1 MSPTFHPSPFLRY
14 ALMADAA
21 VSGFTGLLMAVGA
34 GSLSTMFGLPFA
46 LLLGAGLMLLP
57 FAAFAAWI
65 GRREVIAACFVWAV
79 IALNL
84 VWAADSI
91 LLLISGWVT
100 PTGLGYG
107 FVVFQALVVLAFAE
121 AQFIGLRRMDRAIP
135 ARA

>member
-34 GSLSTMFGLPFA
+34 GSLSTMLGLPFA
-46 LLLGAGLMLLP
+46 LLLGAGLVLLP

-65 GRREVIAACFVWAV
+65 GRREVIAARFVWAV

-121 AQFIGLRRMDRAIP
+121 AQFIGLRRMDRTIP